1 VGAIRRGIDLDSP
14 SVGLTHG
21 YFYVPVLEY
30 ANVGVEIMDTQQFDQ
45 LISAIKDLET
55 TIENSLDGIYSK
67 LDDIETEVELINKRI
82 KS

>member
-1 VGAIRRGIDLDSP
+1 
-14 SVGLTHG
+14 
-21 YFYVPVLEY
+21 
-30 ANVGVEIMDTQQFDQ
+30 MDTQQFDQ